1 LKRRQNRRCGAIAS
15 DLPKILSQ
23 APREEE
29 LRNPPRTE
37 PVNLSGE
44 LNGLFGD
51 SDSAEE
57 ELLKETPIL
66 TPATTQA
73 PTLVV
78 EQAATAATIQ
88 LPGQTTR
95 KARRRIDSATES
107 EPELILTAENEEEEL
122 KNVALKT
129 LP

>member
-1 LKRRQNRRCGAIAS
+1 
-15 DLPKILSQ
+15 
-23 APREEE
+23 
-29 LRNPPRTE
+29 
-37 PVNLSGE
+37 VNLSGE

-95 KARRRIDSATES
+95 KTRRRIDSATES

-129 LP
+129 LPQDQAVEKIEKAAKKFDLAAKPMIH